1 MKKKNIIIITIL
13 IVILLVGFITSY
25 IDSARV
31 RNNVEPKFTIKIIS
45 KKGDKVTY
53 FGLGYKVIRYVS
65 VSPNEPYKNN
75 RGVKYGNW
83 FMKYELEETQVL
95 KISCILNNE
104 VHNYVIQYDSNNYI
118 VKVDNTDYYNF
129 IKDGELITD
138 VTILDTELTNYFVRN
153 NGSCN

>member
-31 RNNVEPKFTIKIIS
+31 RNSVEPKFTIKIIS

-75 RGVKYGNW
+75 RGVKYSNW